1 MSLAH
6 FTIPTRDVDG
16 TTEFF
21 QNLMG
26 WREIPVPDNVE
37 VQVRWLDLGR
47 GAQMHV
53 LGIEDFEVSPFE
65 KEYGRHFAFFV
76 SAERLADIKERLPR
90 DYDIPVRPPLRAT
103 RCGVSDYRHAP
114 KAHGERL
121 IDDREV
127 GGRIH
132 GVHETTIGTAVLD
145 DREINRGY
153 PTIGAE
159 THPHPT
165 L

>member
-21 QNLMG
+21 LNLMG

-47 GAQMHV
+47 GAQMHE
-53 LGIEDFEVSPFE
+53 LGIDDFEVSPFE

-76 SAERLADIKERLPR
+76 SADRLVDIKERLPR
-90 DYDIPVRPPLRAT
+90 DYGIPVQPPLRAT
-103 RCGVSDYRHAP
+103 P
-114 KAHGERL
+114 FERFFFNDPNGYL
-121 IDDREV
+121 IEV
-127 GGRIH
+127 IDQDNWK
-132 GVHETTIGTAVLD
+132 VEA
-145 DREINRGY
+145 
-153 PTIGAE
+153 
-159 THPHPT
+159 
-165 L
+165 

>member
-21 QNLMG
+21 QNLMS

-53 LGIEDFEVSPFE
+53 LGIDDFEVSPFE
-65 KEYGRHFAFFV
+65 REYGRHFAFFV
-76 SAERLADIKERLPR
+76 SAERIADIKERLPR
-90 DYDIPVRPPLRAT
+90 DYGIPVQPPLRAT
-103 RCGVSDYRHAP
+103 P
-114 KAHGERL
+114 FERFFFNDPNGYL
-121 IDDREV
+121 IEV
-127 GGRIH
+127 IDQGNWKI
-132 GVHETTIGTAVLD
+132 EA
-145 DREINRGY
+145 
-153 PTIGAE
+153 
-159 THPHPT
+159 
-165 L
+165 

>member
-6 FTIPTRDVDG
+6 FTIATRDVDG

-21 QNLMG
+21 LNLMG

-53 LGIEDFEVSPFE
+53 LGIDDFEVSPFE

-76 SAERLADIKERLPR
+76 SAERLVDIKERLPR
-90 DYDIPVRPPLRAT
+90 DYGIPVQPPLRET
-103 RCGVSDYRHAP
+103 P
-114 KAHGERL
+114 FERFFFNDPNGYL
-121 IDDREV
+121 IEIIDRDNWK
-127 GGRIH
+127 I
-132 GVHETTIGTAVLD
+132 ET
-145 DREINRGY
+145 
-153 PTIGAE
+153 
-159 THPHPT
+159 
-165 L
+165 

>member
-6 FTIPTRDVDG
+6 FTIPTPDVDG

-21 QNLMG
+21 LNLMG

-53 LGIEDFEVSPFE
+53 LGIDDFEVSPFE

-76 SAERLADIKERLPR
+76 SAERLVDIKERLPR
-90 DYDIPVRPPLRAT
+90 DYGIPVQSPLRET
-103 RCGVSDYRHAP
+103 P
-114 KAHGERL
+114 FERFFFN
-121 IDDREV
+121 DP
-127 GGRIH
+127 
-132 GVHETTIGTAVLD
+132 
-145 DREINRGY
+145 NGY
-153 PTIGAE
+153 PIEVIDRDNWKVEA
-159 THPHPT
+159 
-165 L
+165 

>member
-6 FTIPTRDVDG
+6 FTLATRDVDR

-21 QNLMG
+21 LNLMG

-53 LGIEDFEVSPFE
+53 LGIDDFEVSHFE

-90 DYDIPVRPPLRAT
+90 DYGIPVQPPPAPRPPDEWSRT
-103 RCGVSDYRHAP
+103 RS
-114 KAHGERL
+114 
-121 IDDREV
+121 
-127 GGRIH
+127 
-132 GVHETTIGTAVLD
+132 
-145 DREINRGY
+145 
-153 PTIGAE
+153 
-159 THPHPT
+159 
-165 L
+165 

>member
-21 QNLMG
+21 QNLMS

-53 LGIEDFEVSPFE
+53 LGIDDFEVSPFE

-76 SAERLADIKERLPR
+76 SADRLVDIKERLPR
-90 DYDIPVRPPLRAT
+90 DYGIPVQPPLRET
-103 RCGVSDYRHAP
+103 P
-114 KAHGERL
+114 FERFFFNDPNGYL
-121 IDDREV
+121 IEV
-127 GGRIH
+127 IDQDNWKI
-132 GVHETTIGTAVLD
+132 EA
-145 DREINRGY
+145 
-153 PTIGAE
+153 
-159 THPHPT
+159 
-165 L
+165 

>member
-21 QNLMG
+21 QNLMS

-53 LGIEDFEVSPFE
+53 LGIDDFEVSPFE
-65 KEYGRHFAFFV
+65 REYGRHFAFFV
-76 SAERLADIKERLPR
+76 SADRLVDIKERLPR
-90 DYDIPVRPPLRAT
+90 DYGIPVQPPLRET
-103 RCGVSDYRHAP
+103 P
-114 KAHGERL
+114 FERFFFNDPNGYL
-121 IDDREV
+121 IEV
-127 GGRIH
+127 IDQDNWKI
-132 GVHETTIGTAVLD
+132 EA
-145 DREINRGY
+145 
-153 PTIGAE
+153 
-159 THPHPT
+159 
-165 L
+165 

>member
-53 LGIEDFEVSPFE
+53 LGIDDFEVSPFE

-90 DYDIPVRPPLRAT
+90 DYGIPVQPPLRAT
-103 RCGVSDYRHAP
+103 P
-114 KAHGERL
+114 FERFFFNDPNGYL
-121 IDDREV
+121 IEV
-127 GGRIH
+127 IDQDKWK
-132 GVHETTIGTAVLD
+132 VEA
-145 DREINRGY
+145 
-153 PTIGAE
+153 
-159 THPHPT
+159 
-165 L
+165 